1 MVLKKKKIP
10 SFNYLSKK
18 KKKAIELFCI
28 LFRDTVLY
36 YLFYEI
42 FLLTLFD
49 NVINS
54 TTSSTEELKKKNF
67 LPQNL
72 SLVKKTNPN
81 EDLMKKLER
90 ESGRMIISLIIF

>member
-1 MVLKKKKIP
+1 
-10 SFNYLSKK
+10 
-18 KKKAIELFCI
+18 LFC
-28 LFRDTVLY
+28 
-36 YLFYEI
+36 EI

-54 TTSSTEELKKKNF
+54 TTSSTEELKKKKF